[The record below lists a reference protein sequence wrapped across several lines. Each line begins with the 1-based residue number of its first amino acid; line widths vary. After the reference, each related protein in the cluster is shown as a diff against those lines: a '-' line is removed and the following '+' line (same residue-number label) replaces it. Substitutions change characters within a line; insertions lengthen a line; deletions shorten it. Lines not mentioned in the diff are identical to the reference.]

1 MLGVPVGLQG
11 IKRHTKWILYTVNI
25 SFSTSTYHHSR
36 KSMSTEEAKKH
47 DLFEYTEAQL
57 LEEKTLTHYEVLG
70 LSPYC
75 SNDQVKKAYR
85 KASLKYHPDKT
96 GRGDDDYVFLAVK
109 HAYDT
114 LYDDDKRQAYDST
127 VLPFDDTIPSSR
139 AQMMADP
146 MLLYKDE
153 DFYQTFAPVFE
164 RNLRFDAKLRPDAN
178 KGRKK
183 NNNNK
188 KKSNGKHT
196 PPSLGDTNTP
206 LEEVHAFYEYWIHFE
221 SWRDFSAKAAD
232 DLQVENELENAE
244 SRFEKRWIQKEIDK
258 RAKQLK
264 TKENGRIQTLV
275 ERAMEAD
282 PRLRAERQAAFEAKE
297 QAKRDRELAKER
309 AKQEQKEAQRR
320 AEEEAAAEQE
330 RAAAAKAEREQQKKQ
345 MRKARQFLRRQ
356 TSSNY
361 EEAGQKAEAIWADSY
376 DMGIDIDFLCQ
387 SLDLNDLRSF
397 NDELSGMDAAAALQK
412 VHERILLERESENMG
427 KFVSTSAAVA
437 TENGTID
444 AKEPEKPLNPWSKE
458 ELSSL
463 AKAVKK
469 YPPGGA
475 NRWDQIALYVNN
487 VCQQDIP
494 RSKEECIAKYN
505 EVARPSAAPSSSAAS
520 ASSAPRESV
529 ETSTTSTESVTISS
543 NAYTEEWT
551 QDQDQCLQK
560 ALATYPAS
568 MDKNERWSS
577 IAAAVPGKSKK
588 ECVQR
593 FKAIRE
599 ALKKS

>member
-1 MLGVPVGLQG
+1 MA
-11 IKRHTKWILYTVNI
+11 
-25 SFSTSTYHHSR
+25 
-36 KSMSTEEAKKH
+36 EEEVKKH
-47 DLFEYTEAQL
+47 DLFDYTEAEL
-57 LEEKTLTHYEVLG
+57 LEENVLTHYEILS

-75 SNDQVKKAYR
+75 SSDQVKKAYR

-127 VLPFDDTIPSSR
+127 VLPFDDAIPAPR

-153 DFYQTFAPVFE
+153 DFYETFGPVFQ

-178 KGRKK
+178 NKK
-183 NNNNK
+183 KSKNNK
-188 KKSNGKHT
+188 KKNGTNGKHT
-196 PPSLGDTNTP
+196 PPSLGDENSTI
-206 LEEVHAFYEYWIHFE
+206 EEVHAFYEYWIHFD
-221 SWRDFSAKAAD
+221 SWRDFSAQAAD
-232 DLQVENELENAE
+232 ELQVENELENAE
-244 SRFEKRWIQKEIDK
+244 SRFEKRWIQREIDK

-282 PRLRAERQAAFEAKE
+282 PRLRAERQAALEAKE
-297 QAKRDRELAKER
+297 QAKRDREEAKER
-309 AKQEQKEAQRR
+309 AKKEAAEAVKR
-320 AEEEAAAEQE
+320 AQEEAAAEQE
-330 RAAAAKAEREQQKKQ
+330 RAAAAKLERDQQKKQ
-345 MRKARQFLRRQ
+345 LRKARQVLRKQ

-361 EEAGQKAEAIWADSY
+361 EEAEVIWNDAY
-376 DMGIDIDFLCQ
+376 DMGLDVDILCQ
-387 SLDLNDLRSF
+387 NLDLNDLRNF
-397 NDELSGMDAAAALQK
+397 TEELNSMDAAEALKK
-412 VHERILLERESENMG
+412 VHERATQERESDG
-427 KFVSTSAAVA
+427 KDKVSSGESSAMTAETSASTA
-437 TENGTID
+437 TNGSD
-444 AKEPEKPLNPWSKE
+444 NAAGVKSQEKCLSPAPWTKD
-458 ELSSL
+458 ELSTL
-463 AKAVKK
+463 AKGVKK

-475 NRWDQIALYVNN
+475 NRWDQIALYINN
-487 VCQQDIP
+487 VCQQDEP

-505 EVARPSAAPSSSAAS
+505 EVARPGNSIPAPSPAKTDVPTEPDSAKPSVDATSAVNGSSES
-520 ASSAPRESV
+520 A
-529 ETSTTSTESVTISS
+529 
-543 NAYTEEWT
+543 EEWT
-551 QDQDQCLQK
+551 PDQDQLLQK
-560 ALATYPAS
+560 ALATYPVS